1 MQRQSNLPSV
11 CVGQSI
17 IKIHDSKTTRAVPFM
32 FDTKTASWQALKSW
46 RQCYDNV
53 ELATL
58 IFSRMNNSLQVVT
71 VFWAMQL
78 ISVVALKDL
87 LSYSRQCDSSRC

>member
-1 MQRQSNLPSV
+1 
-11 CVGQSI
+11 
-17 IKIHDSKTTRAVPFM
+17 M

-46 RQCYDNV
+46 RQRYDNV